1 MSSTKGSI
9 QDANLHHEAL
19 LLLAVPL
26 PTAYSIIKSAYAPAI
41 AACLSS
47 LFRTVRG
54 TSRSVVLD
62 IAIAT
67 RSSLR
72 APESQP
78 RSRYFAQVQKLL
90 ATFYRLLGVVS
101 VAEGVELDGPGG
113 VDVRVFFLDCDSAN
127 GTDLQ
132 FFGPI
137 IGFAELA
144 ASKRSWGTVYSIAN
158 EQGDE
163 ILRSFAQAQG
173 QRPQSDYVGN
183 IQKLPGAAIPQSSEG
198 AIAEPTPQTKPHYSV
213 AVGGTFDHLH
223 AGHKLLLAATVL
235 AIESPSTQ
243 HSAQKRRMVTVGI
256 TGDELLV
263 NKKYAEFLESWEQRW
278 QGVWEFL
285 RSIVDFTPPDQ
296 REIKIE
302 RASNPGPNGKYVIV
316 SVEPGLDVKFVQISD
331 PFGPT
336 ITDPDISTLVVSGET
351 RSGGKAVNDERE
363 KKGWSLLEVFEVDVL
378 ELGDE
383 TENGKGTPTENF
395 EAKISSTEIRKRR
408 MNLAKG
414 SSL

>member
-1 MSSTKGSI
+1 MSSNKPSI
-9 QDANLHHEAL
+9 QQANLRHEAL
-19 LLLAVPL
+19 LLLSVPS
-26 PTAYSIIKSAYAPAI
+26 PAAYSSLKSAYAPAI
-41 AACLSS
+41 ASVLSS
-47 LFRTVRG
+47 LFRAVRG

-67 RSSLR
+67 RSGLR

-90 ATFYRLLGVVS
+90 AAFYRLLGVVS

-113 VDVRVFFLDCDSAN
+113 VDARVFFVDCDSAN
-127 GTDLQ
+127 GADLQ

-137 IGFAELA
+137 IGFSELA

-158 EQGDE
+158 EQGDV
-163 ILRSFAQAQG
+163 LLQTFVQAQG
-173 QRPQSDYVGN
+173 QRPQSDYAGN
-183 IQKLPGAAIPQSSEG
+183 FQKLPGEAIPQSSG
-198 AIAEPTPQTKPHYSV
+198 RSIAGPTPQTRPHYSV

-235 AIESPSTQ
+235 AIDPP
-243 HSAQKRRMVTVGI
+243 SAQYPAQNRRMVTVGI

-285 RSIVDFTPPDQ
+285 RSILDFTPPDQ
-296 REIKIE
+296 REVKVE

-316 SVEPGLDVKFVQISD
+316 SVEPGLDFRFVQISD

-383 TENGKGTPTENF
+383 AEGGKGTPTENF